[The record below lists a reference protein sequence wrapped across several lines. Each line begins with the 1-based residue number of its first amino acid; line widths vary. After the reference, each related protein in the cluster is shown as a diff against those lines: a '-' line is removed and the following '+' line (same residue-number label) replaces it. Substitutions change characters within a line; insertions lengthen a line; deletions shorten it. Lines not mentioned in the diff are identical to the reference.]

1 MLVLFD
7 FGEVLGLPQTPADRR
22 SLATNAGID
31 LATLEQRYWADRH
44 DYDSGDL
51 SDAAYWSAV
60 AGRDLT
66 DDLVARLTHL
76 DITSWLRL
84 CPEVVAVHAD
94 LIADGVPTALFS
106 NAPTA
111 IADAIDILPEL
122 SGMRGRFFS
131 ARLRLAKP
139 DAAAFAAVLE
149 ALGRSPGDVVFV
161 DDRIVNVEGAR
172 AAGLLG
178 VHFTGASSL
187 RRELDRLLVG

>member
-22 SLATNAGID
+22 NLATYSGID

-44 DYDSGDL
+44 AYDSGDL
-51 SDAAYWSAV
+51 SDADYWSAV

-66 DDLVARLTHL
+66 HGLVAHLTDL
-76 DITSWLRL
+76 DTASWLRL
-84 CPEVVAVHAD
+84 CPDVVAVHAD
-94 LIADGVPTALFS
+94 LLADGVPTALFS

-111 IADAIDILPEL
+111 IADAIDTLPEL

-139 DAAAFAAVLE
+139 DAAAFAAVLD
-149 ALGRSPGDVVFV
+149 ALGREPGDVVFV

-172 AAGLLG
+172 DAGLHA
-178 VHFTGASSL
+178 VHFTGAASL
-187 RRELDRLLVG
+187 RRELDRMLIR